1 MKITSPSFH
10 ILDIG
15 QAPLLEKIEA
25 VGRVCYKSEDKI
37 CEGSAQRFVRSLI
50 KNQHHAMLEHASI
63 ILQMTYRAYERLNRI
78 IEFYER
84 RTGLP
89 SFLLRSSVDLQDRFI
104 ISGNVRAWRNF
115 VLYINDFNMMPEGFG
130 DVFDSYPDVFGDIK
144 PKFHHHDW
152 HGKVWQITVDD
163 LTGLEERLR
172 HLPMTVKFWVDVAVS
187 REILRHRTA
196 SHASSSTRY
205 CDYSKGKFG
214 SEITVVE
221 PMEACEDNEAFIRGA
236 MYAEQKYLE
245 QRRDGIPPEIAR
257 SSLPLATMCEH
268 VVTATLERWRDI
280 FALRA
285 LDKTGKAHPQMKR
298 VMLPLLETCEALFD
312 DISWRD

>member
-37 CEGSAQRFVRSLI
+37 CEGSAQRFVQSLI

-63 ILQMTYRAYERLNRI
+63 ILRMTYRAYEHLNKLI
-78 IEFYER
+78 AHYECG
-84 RTGLP
+84 TGLP
-89 SFLLRSSVDLQDRFI
+89 SFLLRSASSTNDVFI
-104 ISGNVRAWRNF
+104 ISGNIRAWRTF
-115 VLYINDFNMMPEGFG
+115 ISHFSQCVLMPYGFNRVFAAHPEL
-130 DVFDSYPDVFGDIK
+130 FGDIN
-144 PKFHHHDW
+144 PPFSSYDW
-152 HGKVWQITVDD
+152 YGKVWQITADD
-163 LTGLEERLR
+163 LSGPEERLR
-172 HLPMTVKFWVDVAVS
+172 HLPMTVKFTVDVAVA
-187 REILRHRTA
+187 RELCRHRMA

-221 PMEACEDNEAFIRGA
+221 LTEACEDNEAFIRSA

-245 QRRDGIPPEIAR
+245 QRRDGVPPEIAR
-257 SSLPLATMCEH
+257 SALPLATMCEH

-298 VMLPLLETCEALFD
+298 VMLPLLETCELLFD

>member
-1 MKITSPSFH
+1 MKITSPYFH

-15 QAPLLEKIEA
+15 QAPLLEKIEE

-37 CEGSAQRFVRSLI
+37 CEGSAQRFVQSLI
-50 KNQHHAMLEHASI
+50 KNQHHAMLEHASL
-63 ILQMTYRAYERLNRI
+63 ILRTTYRAYEHLNKLI
-78 IEFYER
+78 AHYECG
-84 RTGLP
+84 TGLP
-89 SFLLRSSVDLQDRFI
+89 SFLLRSASSTGYLFI
-104 ISGNVRAWRNF
+104 ISGNIRAWRNF
-115 VLYINDFNMMPEGFG
+115 IAYFTAPILMPKGFAEVFASYPELFG
-130 DVFDSYPDVFGDIK
+130 DVETGLRSGD
-144 PKFHHHDW
+144 W
-152 HGKVWQITVDD
+152 YGEVWKITADD
-163 LTGLEERLR
+163 LCGPEERLR
-172 HLPMTVKFWVDVAVS
+172 HLPMTVKFTADIAVA
-187 REILRHRTA
+187 RELCRHRMA

-221 PMEACEDNEAFIRGA
+221 PTEACEENEAFIRSA

-245 QRRDGIPPEIAR
+245 QRRDGVPPEIAR
-257 SSLPLATMCEH
+257 SALPLATMCEH

-298 VMLPLLETCEALFD
+298 VMLPLLETCEILFD

>member
-1 MKITSPSFH
+1 MNITTPLFH
-10 ILDIG
+10 ILDLG
-15 QAPLLEKIEA
+15 QQPLLEKIET

-63 ILQMTYRAYERLNRI
+63 ILRTTYRAYEHLNKLVMH
-78 IEFYER
+78 YEH

-89 SFLLRSSVDLQDRFI
+89 SFLLRSDSSTDDVFI
-104 ISGNVRAWRNF
+104 ISGNIRAWRNF
-115 VLYINDFNMMPEGFG
+115 IAYFTAPILMPKGF
-130 DVFDSYPDVFGDIK
+130 DEVFASYPELFGDIK
-144 PKFHHHDW
+144 AGLSACDW
-152 HGKVWQITVDD
+152 CGEVWEISADELPTDGD
-163 LTGLEERLR
+163 ILR
-172 HLPMTVKFWVDVAVS
+172 HLPMTVKFTVDVAVA
-187 REILRHRTA
+187 RELCRHRMA

-221 PMEACEDNEAFIRGA
+221 PTEACEDNEAFIRGA

-245 QRRDGIPPEIAR
+245 QRKDGIPPEIAR

-285 LDKTGKAHPQMKR
+285 MDKTGKAHPQMNR
-298 VMLPLLETCEALFD
+298 VMLPLLETCEALYPS
-312 DISWRD
+312 IKWR

>member
-1 MKITSPSFH
+1 MKITSPGFH
-10 ILDIG
+10 ILDFG
-15 QAPLLEKIEA
+15 QQPLLEKIEA
-25 VGRVCYKSEDKI
+25 VGRICYKSEDKI
-37 CEGSAQRFVRSLI
+37 CEGSAQRFVQSLVA
-50 KNQHHAMLEHASI
+50 NRHHAMLEHASI

-115 VLYINDFNMMPEGFG
+115 VLYVNDFNMMPEGFG
-130 DVFDSYPDVFGDIK
+130 DVFDAYPDVFGDIK

-152 HGKVWQITVDD
+152 HGKVWQITADD
-163 LTGLEERLR
+163 LTGPEERLR
-172 HLPMTVKFWVDVAVS
+172 HLPMTVKFTVDIAVA
-187 REILRHRTA
+187 RELCRHRMA

-221 PMEACEDNEAFIRGA
+221 PTEACEENEAFIRSA

-245 QRRDGIPPEIAR
+245 QRQNGIPPEIAR
-257 SSLPLATMCEH
+257 SALPLATMCEH
-268 VVTATLERWRDI
+268 VVTATLERWKDI

-312 DISWRD
+312 DIAWRD

>member
-1 MKITSPSFH
+1 MNITPPRFH
-10 ILDIG
+10 ILDLG
-15 QAPLLEKIEA
+15 QQPLLEKIET

-50 KNQHHAMLEHASI
+50 QNQHHAMLEHASI
-63 ILQMTYRAYERLNRI
+63 ILRMTYDAYGRLNDLI
-78 IEFYER
+78 TYHECK
-84 RTGLP
+84 TGLP
-89 SFLLRSSVDLQDRFI
+89 SFLMRSASSTDDMFV
-104 ISGNVRAWRNF
+104 ISGNIRAWRNF
-115 VLYINDFNMMPEGFG
+115 VACFTAQVLMPKGFAEVFASYPVLFG
-130 DVFDSYPDVFGDIK
+130 DLETGFRTDDWYGEVWEISADELPTDGDI
-144 PKFHHHDW
+144 
-152 HGKVWQITVDD
+152 
-163 LTGLEERLR
+163 LR
-172 HLPMTVKFWVDVAVS
+172 HLPMTVKFTVDVAVA
-187 REILRHRTA
+187 RELCRHRMA

-221 PMEACEDNEAFIRGA
+221 PTEACEENEAFIRSA

-268 VVTATLERWRDI
+268 VVTTTLERWRDI

-285 LDKTGKAHPQMKR
+285 LDKTGKAHPQMRR
-298 VMLPLLETCEALFD
+298 VMLPLLETCEALYPS
-312 DISWRD
+312 INWR

>member
-15 QAPLLEKIEA
+15 QAPLLEKIEE

-50 KNQHHAMLEHASI
+50 KNQHYAMLEHASI
-63 ILQMTYRAYERLNRI
+63 ILQMTYRAYEHLNKLI
-78 IEFYER
+78 ANYER
-84 RTGLP
+84 KTGLP
-89 SFLLRSSVDLQDRFI
+89 SFLLCSGNDSADRFV
-104 ISGNVRAWRNF
+104 ISGNVRAWRGFIAHFSECN
-115 VLYINDFNMMPEGFG
+115 LMPKGFG
-130 DVFDSYPDVFGDIK
+130 SVFAAHPDLFGDINTS
-144 PKFHHHDW
+144 FCSYDW
-152 HGKVWQITVDD
+152 YGKVWEIVEAE
-163 LTGLEERLR
+163 LSGPEECLR
-172 HLPMTVKFWVDVAVS
+172 HLPMTVKFTVDVAVA
-187 REILRHRTA
+187 RELCRHRMA

-221 PMEACEDNEAFIRGA
+221 PTEGCEENEAFIRGA

-245 QRRDGIPPEIAR
+245 QRRNGVPPEIAR
-257 SSLPLATMCEH
+257 SALPLATMCEH
-268 VVTATLERWRDI
+268 VVTATLERWKDI

-312 DISWRD
+312 DISWRE

>member
-1 MKITSPSFH
+1 MNITTPLFH
-10 ILDIG
+10 ILDLG
-15 QAPLLEKIEA
+15 QQPLLEKIET

-50 KNQHHAMLEHASI
+50 ENQHHAMLEHASI
-63 ILQMTYRAYERLNRI
+63 ILLMTYRACERLNDLI
-78 IEFYER
+78 AHYER
-84 RTGLP
+84 NTGLP
-89 SFLLRSSVDLQDRFI
+89 SFLLRSASYINDVFI
-104 ISGNVRAWRNF
+104 ISGNIRAWRNF
-115 VLYINDFNMMPEGFG
+115 IAYFTASILMPKGFAEVFASYPELFG
-130 DVFDSYPDVFGDIK
+130 DVGIGLTACDWYGEVWEISADELPTDGDI
-144 PKFHHHDW
+144 
-152 HGKVWQITVDD
+152 
-163 LTGLEERLR
+163 LR
-172 HLPMTVKFWVDVAVS
+172 HLPMTVKFTVDVAVA
-187 REILRHRTA
+187 RELCRHRMA

-245 QRRDGIPPEIAR
+245 QRKDGIPPEIAR
-257 SSLPLATMCEH
+257 STLPLATMCEH

-298 VMLPLLETCEALFD
+298 VMLPLLETCEALYPSID
-312 DISWRD
+312 WR

>member
-1 MKITSPSFH
+1 MKITSTGVH
-10 ILDIG
+10 ILDFG
-15 QAPLLEKIEA
+15 QQPLLEKIEA

-37 CEGSAQRFVRSLI
+37 CEGSAQRFVRSLVA
-50 KNQHHAMLEHASI
+50 NRHHAMLEHASI

-130 DVFDSYPDVFGDIK
+130 DVFDAYPDVFGDIK

-152 HGKVWQITVDD
+152 HGKVWQITADD
-163 LTGLEERLR
+163 LVGPEERLR
-172 HLPMTVKFWVDVAVS
+172 HLPMTVKFTVDIAVA
-187 REILRHRTA
+187 RELCRHRMA

-221 PMEACEDNEAFIRGA
+221 PTEACEENEAFIRSA

-245 QRRDGIPPEIAR
+245 QRQNGIPPEIAR

-268 VVTATLERWRDI
+268 VVTATLERWKEI

-312 DISWRD
+312 DISWGE